1 MSTGF
6 VRETSSES
14 RAWAWWPAVPADA
27 TNIACTDSSPGATLP
42 VMASDSWRGKW
53 ALVTGASSGIGAALA
68 EELAAGGAH
77 LVLTAR
83 RARRLAKLRH
93 RLQAAYDVRIEVLPG
108 DLAQP
113 KTPTEIFSFTQE
125 RGITVDLLVNNA
137 GVGSYGAFRASDRQ
151 RELGIIQLNCSA
163 LVHLTHLYLLDMV
176 ERRSGAILTVSS
188 LRHTRVCPTW
198 PPTPQAKGSAY
209 SSPRR

>member
-1 MSTGF
+1 VKG
-6 VRETSSES
+6 
-14 RAWAWWPAVPADA
+14 
-27 TNIACTDSSPGATLP
+27 
-42 VMASDSWRGKW
+42 
-53 ALVTGASSGIGAALA
+53 
-68 EELAAGGAH
+68 
-77 LVLTAR
+77 
-83 RARRLAKLRH
+83 
-93 RLQAAYDVRIEVLPG
+93 RIERESLCRDGFDKVLAFHHHNGHHPG

-113 KTPTEIFSFTQE
+113 KTPTEIFAFTQE
-125 RGITVDLLVNNA
+125 RGITVGLLVNNA
-137 GVGSYGAFRASDRQ
+137 DVGSYGAFRASDRE

>member
-1 MSTGF
+1 MAKVQTGEFSSYSNNLIDELGKTKKF
-6 VRETSSES
+6 V
-14 RAWAWWPAVPADA
+14 WDLGP
-27 TNIACTDSSPGATLP
+27 
-42 VMASDSWRGKW
+42 
-53 ALVTGASSGIGAALA
+53 
-68 EELAAGGAH
+68 EEPMPPEEP
-77 LVLTAR
+77 T
-83 RARRLAKLRH
+83 
-93 RLQAAYDVRIEVLPG
+93 IEVVPG

-113 KTPTEIFSFTQE
+113 NTPTEIFAFTQE
-125 RGITVDLLVNNA
+125 RGITIGLLVNNA
-137 GVGSYGAFRASDRQ
+137 GVGSYGAFRASDRE
-151 RELGIIQLNCSA
+151 RELEIIQLNCSA